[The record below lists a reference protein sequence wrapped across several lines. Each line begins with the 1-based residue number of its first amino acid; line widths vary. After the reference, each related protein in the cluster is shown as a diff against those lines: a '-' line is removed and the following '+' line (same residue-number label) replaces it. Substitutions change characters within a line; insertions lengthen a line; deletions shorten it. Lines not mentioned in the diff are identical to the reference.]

1 MIKNTAI
8 ARQQLDKRFAKMQP
22 LDIFARPPR
31 GWIRAIRDSLG
42 MTASQLA
49 ARLGVSKPR
58 VVVIEQG
65 EVEGSLTLH
74 SLQRAAEALNC
85 TLIYALVPN
94 RPLDETVRTQAAAIA
109 SERLAAVEYSMQLE
123 NQAVSP
129 SDAKRHR
136 EQLIEQILRDEIR
149 RLWDRL

>member
-1 MIKNTAI
+1 
-8 ARQQLDKRFAKMQP
+8 
-22 LDIFARPPR
+22 
-31 GWIRAIRDSLG
+31 
-42 MTASQLA
+42 
-49 ARLGVSKPR
+49 
-58 VVVIEQG
+58 
-65 EVEGSLTLH
+65 
-74 SLQRAAEALNC
+74 
-85 TLIYALVPN
+85 VPN

>member
-1 MIKNTAI
+1 MIKNAVI
-8 ARQQLDKRFAKMQP
+8 ARQHLDKRFARMQP

-49 ARLGVSKPR
+49 SRMGVSRPR

-65 EVEGSLTLH
+65 EVEGSLTLN

-85 TLIYALVPN
+85 TLVYALVPN
-94 RPLDETVRTQAAAIA
+94 RPLDETVHAQAVSIA
-109 SERLAAVEYSMQLE
+109 SERLAAVEHSMQLE

-129 SDAKRHR
+129 SEAKQHR
-136 EQLIEQILRDEIR
+136 EKLIEQIVRNETR